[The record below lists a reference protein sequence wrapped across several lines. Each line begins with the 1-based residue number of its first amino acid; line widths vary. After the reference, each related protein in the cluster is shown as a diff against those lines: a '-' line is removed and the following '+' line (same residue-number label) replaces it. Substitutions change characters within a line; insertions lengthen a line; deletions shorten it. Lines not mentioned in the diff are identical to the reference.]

1 MKKIYFLLVSL
12 LLSVSAFSSQT
23 TEGTEFWVTYM
34 NNANFVDESNGLVLE
49 LIISS
54 RNAAEIVVEN
64 PRTGWKVTSSVAAN
78 TVKKISVPCSEGYI
92 YYPGEIGDKGIRVT
106 SSSPISLYAS
116 NYYSASYDATI
127 VLPITGIGDEYVVQ
141 TDESSGLKEFC
152 VVATENNTQVTIV
165 PHADTY
171 DGHVNGVAYNITLDR
186 GQTYMVMSGDVYNE
200 LSGSQVN
207 ANKAISVFA
216 GHQCANVPDGVQACD
231 HIVEQQVPISQLGKS
246 FALTK
251 SYGQSYDVVR
261 ITAIQD
267 NTVVRLNGVVLV
279 TLQSFESYSFILNDN
294 SAFLE
299 TSNPAVCYLYL
310 TGAEANPNQQGDPS
324 SVLISPIEQRLQE
337 VTFSTFQTELSRD
350 HYINIVTTKLGAQYI
365 ELDNVNIANRFASLN
380 GNSELYFAQIP
391 ISHGTHT
398 LKTNSDGFIGRVY
411 GFGWCESYSYSIG
424 SSTLDLS
431 GMIVIEGVISSDF
444 DGSGRCYKK
453 PITFSPQTND
463 EYDDIIWNFGDGNTS
478 NQETVTHTYSAPGTY
493 EISMIISNQ
502 DGRDT
507 AYASFTLVD
516 VLYDTISVVV
526 CDGESFM
533 VGNDSYTYSKS
544 GSYDITIPSVDGC
557 DSIVTV
563 NLTVK
568 PSHNISIYDTICDGR
583 TYVWDGVQYTETGTY
598 TKIYTNHYGC
608 DSIVTLYLTISS
620 PYNDEFS
627 IFTCA
632 NEPYTWDGRT
642 YTKTGVYTH
651 KYSSVDGCDSVVTL
665 NLTVGDV
672 YDIEYYDTICA
683 NETYRWN
690 TEKYT
695 ATGSYTQSFTTK
707 LGCDSIVTLHLTV
720 GELYDIEI
728 YDTIC
733 AGETYKWNAEQ
744 YTQSGSYMQSFTTQH
759 GCDSLVTLHLSVG
772 DVYNVSLYDTI
783 CSGEIYNWDGKSYTN
798 TGVYVRKYASVL
810 GCDSIVTLNLLVGEV
825 YDIQLYDTI
834 CQGETY
840 VWNNVKYTKSGSYT
854 QPFTSQHGCD
864 SIVTVHLFIAPIVR
878 ETYVEAIC
886 QDQPYTFGKKILT
899 QPGTYVDTT
908 LSMYGCDSITT
919 LTLRVHEP
927 YLIDQYIEVC
937 HDDTFNFRGQVVEK
951 PGIYYDSLLTQ
962 HGCDSVY
969 RLIFNKTPTYL
980 FHSEDTMCVGSTYTY
995 RGKLLT
1001 QPGTYYDSL
1010 TTVSGCDSIYRL
1022 VLHTHPTYLI
1032 YALQTE
1038 DVCGDASTYEMVV
1051 QYDGARPS
1059 HYNLLY
1065 SEKAKEQGFRDI
1077 LLAPFV
1083 NDTLNLPIPHATPY
1097 VRPDYYDVTL
1107 QLINSTCPDVS
1118 SEHETDLLVR
1128 YPSWI
1133 IEQNWQDVVAV
1144 KNARYNGG
1152 YYFQGYD
1159 WHVNNVSTTQTDSY
1173 LYLPSLQVGD
1183 EVVLYATRMGEDY
1196 AVPTCPI
1203 VIEPQNVY
1211 EQEHPVPVYPT
1222 RLTRSNRN
1230 ITIGYANTDSQYY
1243 VYDVLGRQLASGV
1256 CGASEKAVLELP
1268 DVSGSYFVMI
1278 IDSSEQKQVV
1288 HVMVE

>member
-1 MKKIYFLLVSL
+1 MKTNLTSLIIMSL
-12 LLSVSAFSSQT
+12 LMLSSYTSAAVVNHNIATGCLTIPASST
-23 TEGTEFWVTYM
+23 
-34 NNANFVDESNGLVLE
+34 
-49 LIISS
+49 
-54 RNAAEIVVEN
+54 
-64 PRTGWKVTSSVAAN
+64 
-78 TVKKISVPCSEGYI
+78 
-92 YYPGEIGDKGIRVT
+92 
-106 SSSPISLYAS
+106 
-116 NYYSASYDATI
+116 
-127 VLPITGIGDEYVVQ
+127 DEYVITGSTTSNYVVVEFGWKGTITLKNCYFNFSYSSNSPIRITGQ
-141 TDESSGLKEFC
+141 NDLSNTDPNRTNVNLILDGDNYIYNSG
-152 VVATENNTQVTIV
+152 
-165 PHADTY
+165 
-171 DGHVNGVAYNITLDR
+171 GGVACIQVDQGAQINISAIEPCDNASGTL
-186 GQTYMVMSGDVYNE
+186 
-200 LSGSQVN
+200 
-207 ANKAISVFA
+207 
-216 GHQCANVPDGVQACD
+216 
-231 HIVEQQVPISQLGKS
+231 
-246 FALTK
+246 
-251 SYGQSYDVVR
+251 
-261 ITAIQD
+261 TAIQ
-267 NTVVRLNGVVLV
+267 
-279 TLQSFESYSFILNDN
+279 
-294 SAFLE
+294 A
-299 TSNPAVCYLYL
+299 
-310 TGAEANPNQQGDPS
+310 
-324 SVLISPIEQRLQE
+324 
-337 VTFSTFQTELSRD
+337 
-350 HYINIVTTKLGAQYI
+350 
-365 ELDNVNIANRFASLN
+365 
-380 GNSELYFAQIP
+380 
-391 ISHGTHT
+391 
-398 LKTNSDGFIGRVY
+398 NSDGGAA
-411 GFGWCESYSYSIG
+411 IG
-424 SSTLDLS
+424 SLDHYDNTNEAIATATLSNGYTAETAGGNIVISSGTITARGGHGAGIGGGYSTYYD
-431 GMIVIEGVISSDF
+431 GMIVIYGGIVDARTIRHSAGI
-444 DGSGRCYKK
+444 GSGCPTGSGIVTEYAPNSAIVVLPPAIVSAAGATGNEFVDVPSLALAGTKVRVYIGDPNQPAINVRTVDYTPNANIYFDLSQDPDINRVVSTVVDPDMLDINSVLLGKTDASGVFSTTGSLINSTTFYTDAASATNGSPYLSVTKTLPNGGEVEFPMLQTQFSIQSKASVLLEPGYTAQDANASATVFKISYNDNIPMTDLTFDLASGTSTSFMSPIFLASDSTTVVSAPTSFKK
-453 PITFSPQTND
+453 GDVYYIVVPIKTNQVQKIHTD
-463 EYDDIIWNFGDGNTS
+463 VLLISGVWNGASTGYIRQVI
-478 NQETVTHTYSAPGTY
+478 NQIVAKLETVYICEGNSYYFNGVNLTESGIYT
-493 EISMIISNQ
+493 
-502 DGRDT
+502 
-507 AYASFTLVD
+507 D
-516 VLYDTISVVV
+516 VSTESTTCATSSRVNEAIRLIVTPPKQSEENITICTSDLPFRWNDTIFYA
-526 CDGESFM
+526 G
-533 VGNDSYTYSKS
+533 TKS
-544 GSYDITIPSVDGC
+544 GSYVHNF
-557 DSIVTV
+557 IV
-563 NLTVK
+563 N
-568 PSHNISIYDTICDGR
+568 
-583 TYVWDGVQYTETGTY
+583 
-598 TKIYTNHYGC
+598 
-608 DSIVTLYLTISS
+608 
-620 PYNDEFS
+620 
-627 IFTCA
+627 
-632 NEPYTWDGRT
+632 
-642 YTKTGVYTH
+642 
-651 KYSSVDGCDSVVTL
+651 GCDSVVTL
-665 NLTVGDV
+665 NLTVGEV

-783 CSGEIYNWDGKSYTN
+783 CSGETYNWDGKSYTN

-1118 SEHETDLLVR
+1118 SEYETDLLVR

-1222 RLTRSNRN
+1222 RLSRSDRN
-1230 ITIGYANTDSQYY
+1230 ITIGYANSDSQYY
-1243 VYDVLGRQLASGV
+1243 VYDVLGRQIAFGV

-1278 IDSSEQKQVV
+1278 IDSCEQKQVV